1 MTCMTPDHPL
11 EFQPLPGLYE
21 PSAIAQLPDG
31 RFLVVEDEKAHSF
44 SLLTLGAAGRAT
56 SQPLGPGWFQSGNP
70 IWKLDDLEGLTL
82 DNEGY
87 FYAVTSHS
95 RTEGGDEKK
104 PRDKLVRFRIDGER
118 LTQPVVVGGLKPAL
132 LATHPVL
139 AAAAQVLEA
148 KSSDGLNIEA
158 LEITP
163 DRQRLL
169 VGFRSPLERG
179 LALIASVENPAAIFE
194 KDAAPQIA
202 STLLTLDL
210 GGQGIRGLSYIAAL
224 AGYLVISGP
233 TTREDAGFGLWFWNG
248 LPGAPP
254 RRVTVPGLQ
263 GLARAE
269 GVSPAVLQGVAGIVI
284 VSDDGNR
291 EEKRCAHFLWLTLDR
306 LHIAP

>member
-1 MTCMTPDHPL
+1 MACMAPENPL

-31 RFLVVEDEKAHSF
+31 RFLVVEDEKEHSF
-44 SLLTLGAAGRAT
+44 SLLTLGADGQAT

-70 IWKLDDLEGLTL
+70 IWKLEDLEGLTL

-87 FYAVTSHS
+87 CYAVTSHS
-95 RTEGGDEKK
+95 RTAGVDEKK

-118 LTQPVVVGGLKPAL
+118 VTQPVVVGGLKLAL
-132 LATHPVL
+132 LAAHPVL
-139 AAAAQVLEA
+139 AAAAQVLHA
-148 KSSDGLNIEA
+148 KSGDGLNIEA

-169 VGFRSPLERG
+169 IGFRSPLQRG

-194 KDAAPQIA
+194 NDAAPHVA
-202 STLLTLDL
+202 DTLLTLDL
-210 GGQGIRGLSYIAAL
+210 GGQGIRGLSYLAAL

-233 TTREDAGFGLWFWNG
+233 ATRNDARFGLWFWSG
-248 LPGAPP
+248 LPGAPA

-263 GLARAE
+263 DLARAE

-291 EEKRCAHFLWLTLDR
+291 EEKRCAHFLWLTLDQ